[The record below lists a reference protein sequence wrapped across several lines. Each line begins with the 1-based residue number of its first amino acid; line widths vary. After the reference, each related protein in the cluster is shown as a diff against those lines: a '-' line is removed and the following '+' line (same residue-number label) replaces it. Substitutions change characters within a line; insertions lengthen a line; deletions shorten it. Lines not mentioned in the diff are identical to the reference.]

1 MIFDTDVLIW
11 VSRGNL
17 RAARLVDSSES
28 RLLSVVSY
36 MELVEGALDH
46 RDLRTTREML
56 LQYAFAVLPLT
67 EGIGHRA
74 AIYMDHYHLKHGLG
88 LADALIAATAAENTV
103 TLCTGNVRP
112 FRVIPDLSIKAFR
125 P

>member
-1 MIFDTDVLIW
+1 MIFDTDVLVW

-17 RAARLVDSSES
+17 RAARLVDSSEN
-28 RLLSVVSY
+28 RQLSVVSY
-36 MELVEGALDH
+36 MELVEGALDQ
-46 RDLRTTREML
+46 RDLETTREML
-56 LQYAFAVLPLT
+56 LQYGFVVLPLT

-88 LADALIAATAAENTV
+88 LADALIAAAAAENMLV
-103 TLCTGNVRP
+103 LCTANVKH
-112 FRVIPDLSIKAFR
+112 FRVIPGLSVKPFR